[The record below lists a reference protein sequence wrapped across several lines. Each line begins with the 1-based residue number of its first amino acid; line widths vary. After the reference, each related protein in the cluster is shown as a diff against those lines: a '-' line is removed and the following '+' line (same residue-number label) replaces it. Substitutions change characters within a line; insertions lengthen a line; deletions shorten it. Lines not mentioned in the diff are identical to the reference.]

1 MAEFSKQ
8 EHSLEKYSQFQLGKP
23 KELVGG
29 GMQIPRSAEIGKEIK
44 MQRQQDQDP
53 RALNRGSLDA
63 ISMPE
68 LLDLLEA
75 KTPIEVRAATRG
87 FVETIVETDRE
98 SFGADYK
105 YDTQTYLKILKGLEK
120 KAKKEHRKSL
130 EEEYRRCA
138 QEISTV
144 SQLLYWMNTFNAVGK
159 SMSGLGERFGD
170 MSTGTLMYPEAFQK
184 ILTLPSLEGPHS
196 VGNRIDKVIRACMVV
211 GMCEDPK
218 KLKALKSRPGWK
230 VLFENDEKERE
241 FLGIINDWDEERIVT
256 TDPVTK
262 KTIYDSL
269 KKEKDGVI
277 RTGLAEFGNLWA
289 RAETEEESIKF
300 RNILLKI
307 ADNDDFAVS
316 LGLGLFKIWAGDAEN
331 AAFMYKKD
339 DKEAV
344 QFEGWPN
351 SSDLAKLIHFEKW
364 QKTRCSWSSV
374 WTKKFVA
381 TYAVFL
387 HPL

>member
-120 KAKKEHRKSL
+120 KAKKEHRKPL

-211 GMCEDPK
+211 GM
-218 KLKALKSRPGWK
+218 
-230 VLFENDEKERE
+230 
-241 FLGIINDWDEERIVT
+241 
-256 TDPVTK
+256 
-262 KTIYDSL
+262 
-269 KKEKDGVI
+269 
-277 RTGLAEFGNLWA
+277 
-289 RAETEEESIKF
+289 
-300 RNILLKI
+300 
-307 ADNDDFAVS
+307 
-316 LGLGLFKIWAGDAEN
+316 
-331 AAFMYKKD
+331 
-339 DKEAV
+339 
-344 QFEGWPN
+344 
-351 SSDLAKLIHFEKW
+351 
-364 QKTRCSWSSV
+364 
-374 WTKKFVA
+374 
-381 TYAVFL
+381 
-387 HPL
+387 